1 MPAIHLFI
9 WFIWFI
15 PFISFGS
22 SLAAPVDDG
31 PSSLA
36 RRLPSGATVYQL
48 SRMGSL
54 VDEDGILDQEKFD
67 NHIRY
72 VLRKQIEGA
81 MNYYMNTGNV
91 LATFNMTPYQLEDAY
106 NTGALPLV
114 EDTPTDGT
122 AAAVR
127 VSQTVGSAETPSI
140 SRSQSGPISPLL
152 RASARGGAVPMNNL
166 AGKDLIWAA
175 PIQIGTPSK
184 TFFVSIDTGSSDLFV
199 ASDRCP
205 TAQCAGKNLYLPSES
220 ATAVPTGRNFS
231 IGFGDGS
238 SVKAVVMRDTVTVA
252 GQTLPN
258 MGFGAVTQLSPQ
270 FQSSTGDTSDG
281 LMGFGFPSL
290 SQSKSDPF
298 FTTLTKADPQMGV
311 IGTKFVGRSVSGS
324 ELTLG
329 GVNPLSFRG
338 PFTTLNVLAMTG
350 QQAGFWDVEFE
361 GASVNGRP
369 VQLTSTIAT
378 IDTGTSI
385 IGVPQADARAIYASI
400 PGSAAKGGGQY
411 SFPCAANPML
421 SMNFGG
427 RAFNVNP
434 QDMSIG
440 KDRQGN
446 CVGGIVGTDRQGVWL
461 VGQVFLKN
469 VYTAYDQRNYTVS
482 FADLA

>member
-1 MPAIHLFI
+1 MPAIHFFVLLI
-9 WFIWFI
+9 S
-15 PFISFGS
+15 FISFGS
-22 SLAAPVDDG
+22 NFAVPVDDG
-31 PSSLA
+31 PSSLT
-36 RRLPSGATVYQL
+36 RRLPSGATLYQL
-48 SRMGSL
+48 SRRGSL
-54 VDEDGILDQEKFD
+54 VDEDGVLDQDKFD

-91 LATFNMTPYQLEDAY
+91 LATFNMTPYQLEDVY

-114 EDTPTDGT
+114 DDTPPTDGT
-122 AAAVR
+122 GAAVR
-127 VSQTVGSAETPSI
+127 VSQAIGSAENPSI
-140 SRSQSGPISPLL
+140 SRVQSGAISPLS

-175 PIQIGTPSK
+175 PIQIGTPPK

-205 TAQCAGKNLYLPSES
+205 QAQCAGKNLYLASES
-220 ATAVPTGRNFS
+220 VTAIPTARNFS

-238 SVKAVVMRDTVTVA
+238 SVKAIVVRDTVSVA

-290 SQSKSDPF
+290 SQSKTDPF

-324 ELTLG
+324 ELTIG

-361 GASVNGRP
+361 GATLNGRP
-369 VQLTSTIAT
+369 LQLTSTIAT

-385 IGVPQADARAIYASI
+385 IAVPQADARTIYASI
-400 PGSAAKGGGQY
+400 PGSTAKSGGQY

-427 RAFNVNP
+427 RAFNINP

-440 KDRQGN
+440 RDRQGN